1 MPFERNN
8 TYGKH
13 TKRGPS
19 KKTLVKD
26 AMSNLEQAGI
36 NVFGLTSDLIN
47 SMAITKD
54 TSIQEKE
61 LLFKILQSM
70 FKYDSLTKSESLSI
84 NNIKEDIEKIKEN
97 TSIFTG
103 TPAQLLESLKKST
116 QEDKQNEK

>member
-1 MPFERNN
+1 
-8 TYGKH
+8 
-13 TKRGPS
+13 
-19 KKTLVKD
+19 
-26 AMSNLEQAGI
+26 
-36 NVFGLTSDLIN
+36 
-47 SMAITKD
+47 MAITKD

-97 TSIFTG
+97 TNIFIG